1 MDEKGE
7 PVNGAVVGTF
17 AMGQSNRE
25 PLWSFS
31 DPSSKSDKQGVATL
45 PTGRFRGDSIVLYA
59 LHTEHQ
65 LAAFKEVPR
74 EVLGG
79 SVEIKLKPACHV
91 HGSLTSSELG
101 TLGRKIDSDQCISV
115 SQWEAAFIIQFQEPG
130 LRIHITAWRI
140 SAHRLRS

>member
-1 MDEKGE
+1 M
-7 PVNGAVVGTF
+7 
-17 AMGQSNRE
+17 R
-25 PLWSFS
+25 
-31 DPSSKSDKQGVATL
+31 
-45 PTGRFRGDSIVLYA
+45 

-101 TLGRKIDSDQCISV
+101 TRGRKISWTNVYLFRNGKRHLSFSSR
-115 SQWEAAFIIQFQEPG
+115 SQVFEFILPPG
-130 LRIHITAWRI
+130 EFGSSPTELICGT
-140 SAHRLRS
+140 